1 MKIHPGHPTQGIA
14 LVAAMIAISVLTFL
28 AAIFWYSMKVESQLA
43 HNGNSERTMYWLG
56 ISGVERA
63 RWIRALEDG
72 IPRQTYS
79 RGDQF
84 WACGQCSIPESNS
97 VFASMSLDNYPVG
110 ENGFVDTHFED
121 LERKMNINTATSMQL
136 RQALTLQG
144 VDASQISV
152 VSDSI
157 LDWINTGDVAGA
169 AGAKSDYYQGLTP
182 PYFAKNAPIDDM
194 SELLLVKGIT
204 EDPAIY
210 WGSSESDASHPKL
223 GFGSAPGQEHNYLF
237 GLKDIFTQFSGGKVN
252 LYTTDTNML
261 AILGLDT
268 PTIETFMQQRDSF
281 PPPNISQLRL
291 SPQVAAQTT
300 MRSIT
305 YKVTVTVR
313 YGGSQARDYV
323 AVLLDNSP
331 RDIQVVSF
339 YPAD

>member
-1 MKIHPGHPTQGIA
+1 MKIHAGPPTQGIA

-28 AAIFWYSMKVESQLA
+28 AAIFWYSMKVEAQLA

-63 RWIRALEDG
+63 RWIRAMEDR
-72 IPRQTYS
+72 IPNQPYTMLN
-79 RGDQF
+79 QF
-84 WACGQCSIPESNS
+84 WACGQCSITESNS
-97 VFASMSLDNYPVG
+97 AFSSMSLENYPVG
-110 ENGFVDTHFED
+110 EDGHVSLKIYD
-121 LERKMNINTATSMQL
+121 LERKLNINTATAMQIQ
-136 RQALTLQG
+136 QALTLQG
-144 VDASQISV
+144 VDASEISV

-157 LDWINTGDVAGA
+157 LDWINAGDGARA

-182 PYFAKNAPIDDM
+182 PYFAKSAPIDDM

-210 WGSSESDASHPKL
+210 WGSSGSEVSHPKL
-223 GFGSAPGQEHNYLF
+223 GFGSAPGQEHEYLF
-237 GLKDIFTQFSGGKVN
+237 GLKDIFTSVSGGKVN
-252 LYTTDTNML
+252 LYTADTNVL

-268 PTIETFMQQRDSF
+268 PSIETFVQQRDLF

-291 SPQVAAQTT
+291 SPQVSALTT

-305 YKVTVTVR
+305 FEVRVTVN
-313 YGGSQARDYV
+313 YGSSQPREYV
-323 AVLLDNSP
+323 AVLLDYSP
-331 RDIQVVSF
+331 LDVRVVSF